1 MYFRLLL
8 FVFIVNVWESLEW
21 KKFLISCLN
30 IFLLCIFVLFG
41 RKIIKLDEMVFRI
54 LVFVEILLF
63 ILKFKIN
70 IDWILLFEKFI
81 FGYVSL
87 LVIINIG
94 ILFLSIVWMW
104 WIVCGI
110 LWLNFLNFW
119 IIIVYVIFFLMLF
132 VIIFFVWRK

>member
-8 FVFIVNVWESLEW
+8 FVFIVNVWENLEW

-54 LVFVEILLF
+54 LVFVENLLF

>member
-8 FVFIVNVWESLEW
+8 FVFIVNVWENLEW

-30 IFLLCIFVLFG
+30 IFLLYIFVLFG

>member
-8 FVFIVNVWESLEW
+8 FVFIVNVWENLEW

>member
-41 RKIIKLDEMVFRI
+41 RKIINLDEMVFRI

-70 IDWILLFEKFI
+70 IDWVLLFEKFI
-81 FGYVSL
+81 IGYVSL